1 MSFKLLNLIVLLDA
15 AHVAEVSP
23 ILIVQGKVIP
33 PLGLADAAANFSLVK
48 A

>member
-1 MSFKLLNLIVLLDA
+1 MSFKLLNLIVLLYA

-33 PLGLADAAANFSLVK
+33 PLGLADAAANFSPVK